1 MPTAATPAATRAFR
15 MNAAVVIGAALAV
28 VGCSSLPPP
37 LQGEF
42 AELAP
47 RAVGERDWGTTVRWG
62 GRLVEVQPE
71 GARTCLHL
79 IAQPLAP
86 NARPDGSDVSLG
98 RFIACRAGQ
107 FPASRFRPNREIT
120 VTGRIES
127 IAPTADGAQVPR
139 VVADAVVLWPAR
151 R

>member
-1 MPTAATPAATRAFR
+1 MRAIAPHANGGIAR
-15 MNAAVVIGAALAV
+15 VIVAYGLALALAA
-28 VGCSSLPPP
+28 CTSLPPP

-42 AELAP
+42 AELTP

-62 GRLVEVQPE
+62 GRLVEVQDD

-86 NARPDGSDVSLG
+86 DARPDGSDVSLG
-98 RFIACRAGQ
+98 RFVACRAGD

-127 IAPTADGAQVPR
+127 IATTADGAQLPR
-139 VVADAVVLWPAR
+139 VAAESVVLWPAR